1 MKIGM
6 RREYIKD
13 MKDRFVIGSFKDC
26 KGKLAGE
33 LLKYV
38 EKYRLL
44 NRNEKFYYLE
54 QDFKQFIDIM
64 E

>member
-1 MKIGM
+1 MS
-6 RREYIKD
+6 E
-13 MKDRFVIGSFKDC
+13 DC